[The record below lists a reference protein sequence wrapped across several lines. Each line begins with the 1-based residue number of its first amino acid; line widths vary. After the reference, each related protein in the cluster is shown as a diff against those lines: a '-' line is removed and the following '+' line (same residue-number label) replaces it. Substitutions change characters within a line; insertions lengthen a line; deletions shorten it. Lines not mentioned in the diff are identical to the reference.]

1 MRLFANFDHVVLSVL
16 NRLLLPERCEQEA
29 CGADLFPFTTIFPF
43 NYPRTRR
50 LASLDHLETAM
61 VAKAEGQSVQ
71 GFRFIIKLVMPFVK
85 PEGKSRSIDGEPN
98 REARIRWRIDGDTIT
113 FGLVCQLGVFFQLG
127 FDFLYRIHL
136 FSANVQTKAET
147 VPREQAIAFSL
158 LLGISSIYAP
168 INEQK
173 KLS

>member
-71 GFRFIIKLVMPFVK
+71 GSRFIIKLVMPFVK

-127 FDFLYRIHL
+127 FDLLYRIHL
-136 FSANVQTKAET
+136 FSANVERHERALARS
-147 VPREQAIAFSL
+147 VGALVSLFFSRHR
-158 LLGISSIYAP
+158 
-168 INEQK
+168 
-173 KLS
+173 